1 MSILDS
7 SIFDEFSRLEVRRD
21 LLLKA
26 ALFSFIV
33 VSFNFNETGLM
44 PGFALFLLIALVS
57 RGVKLVLWKAGK
69 FPIELKLLNLWV
81 LWSLFT
87 GFLVSVNKELF
98 LHSFTSV
105 FQMVATVNMFYL
117 ILAYDIKL

>member
-33 VSFNFNETGLM
+33 VSYNFNETGLM
-44 PGFALFLLIALVS
+44 PVFALFLLIALVS
-57 RGVKLVLWKAGK
+57 CGVKLDLWKAGK
-69 FPIELKLLNLWV
+69 IPIALKILHLWV

-87 GFLVSVNKELF
+87 GFLVSINKQLF
-98 LHSFTSV
+98 SHIFT
-105 FQMVATVNMFYL
+105 
-117 ILAYDIKL
+117 